1 MNNEKFINVYIDILQ
16 KTLNDWLLQTVSLQA
31 NAKVSEDLIAQQAQE
46 IENLGNNVQEL
57 NGQVIGLQNELES
70 EKKSQE
76 ENENSRIQ
84 ILEDE
89 VKTHLKTITD
99 LDIIKN
105 QYENVKHQVQQLDT
119 IKNDLVKT
127 QEDLNKTKKE
137 LEETKNS
144 KVGEESLK
152 EQIKKLQLENTNSQ
166 NIITQKNG
174 IIEKI
179 NVEKDKTVAELKEK
193 IEYLQLTPAKRKK
206 FDEDKVKEAST
217 ESNSNLF
224 VSNTLVEDGGIF

>member
-1 MNNEKFINVYIDILQ
+1 MNNEKFVNVYIEILQ

-31 NAKVSEDLIAQQAQE
+31 NAKLSEDLVTQQGEE
-46 IENLGNNVQEL
+46 IQNLGNKIEEL
-57 NGQVIGLQNELES
+57 SGIIIRLQDELES
-70 EKKSQE
+70 EKE
-76 ENENSRIQ
+76 RRNENQNSRIQ
-84 ILEDE
+84 VLEDE
-89 VKTHLKTITD
+89 VSTHLKTISD
-99 LDIIKN
+99 LDNIKN
-105 QYENVKHQVQQLDT
+105 QYENVKHQIQQLDGLR
-119 IKNDLVKT
+119 NELSAT
-127 QEDLNKTKKE
+127 QEQLNKTRKE

-179 NVEKDKTVAELKEK
+179 NVEKDKAVAELKEK

-206 FDEDKVKEAST
+206 LDEDKVKEIST

-224 VSNTLVEDGGIF
+224 VSNPLVEDGGSF

>member
-1 MNNEKFINVYIDILQ
+1 MNNEKFVNVYIEILQ

-31 NAKVSEDLIAQQAQE
+31 NARLSEDLVTQQGEE
-46 IENLGNNVQEL
+46 IQNLGNKIEEL
-57 NGQVIGLQNELES
+57 SGTIIQLQNELES
-70 EKKSQE
+70 EKE
-76 ENENSRIQ
+76 RRNENQNSRIQ
-84 ILEDE
+84 VLEDE
-89 VKTHLKTITD
+89 VATHLKTIAD
-99 LDIIKN
+99 LDNIKN
-105 QYENVKHQVQQLDT
+105 QYENVKHQIQQLDGLR
-119 IKNDLVKT
+119 NELSAT
-127 QEDLNKTKKE
+127 QEQLNKTRKE

-179 NVEKDKTVAELKEK
+179 NVEKDKAVAELKEK

-206 FDEDKVKEAST
+206 LDEDKVKEIST

-224 VSNTLVEDGGIF
+224 VSNPLVEDGGSF

>member
-119 IKNDLVKT
+119 IKNDLVRT

>member
-1 MNNEKFINVYIDILQ
+1 MNTEKFITVYIDILQ

-105 QYENVKHQVQQLDT
+105 QYENVKHQIQQLDT